1 VFGVVCLDSIER
13 PATSRLSFG
22 AVRVVAVVP
31 TYNEAENI
39 EALFGALR
47 AVVPSVE
54 IVVVDDSS
62 PDGTAQEAR
71 QLGKSLGEIS
81 VIERD
86 HKAGLGSAY
95 RAGLRAA
102 IDMGADICVQIDAD
116 LSHDPGVLPALV
128 ANVEHGADLAIGSR
142 YVPGGLTQHWPWR
155 RRWLSRWGNRY
166 AAGVLG
172 LAVNDATS
180 GYRAYRSSALSR
192 MDFES
197 VRAEG
202 YGFQIEMTHRLV
214 RAGGKIVEFPIT
226 FRERSRGE
234 SKLSK
239 GIVNEAVVLVARLW
253 IADRRGRRERRRSGG

>member
-1 VFGVVCLDSIER
+1 
-13 PATSRLSFG
+13 
-22 AVRVVAVVP
+22 VRVVAVVP
-31 TYNEAENI
+31 TYNEADNI

-47 AVVPSVE
+47 VVVPLIE
-54 IVVVDDSS
+54 IVVVDDGS
-62 PDGTAQEAR
+62 PDGTADLVRKLAE
-71 QLGKSLGEIS
+71 SLGGIS

-128 ANVEHGADLAIGSR
+128 TNIEHGADLAIGSR

-172 LAVNDATS
+172 LAVNDATA
-180 GYRAYRSSALSR
+180 GFRAYRSSALSR
-192 MDFES
+192 MDFET

-253 IADRRGRRERRRSGG
+253 IADRRGRRQRRRSGG